1 MDVGLTGL
9 IASKLAPT
17 DFCVVR
23 TCCEQLLPPV
33 GASLLAIAVVQLHS
47 GWICRWLLIS
57 TPRQSKETQKK
68 RRFPFLKEAPFFLS
82 GSITPNRRVSC
93 GRSEQENRRQSQE
106 NEEPAAVGH
115 SGNHDTGTHGR
126 ITPHAGQGH
135 GDQDPHQCRQQ
146 QVERHGGRHDHP
158 Q

>member
-33 GASLLAIAVVQLHS
+33 GASLLAIAVVPLHS

-57 TPRQSKETQKK
+57 TPRQSKETKKK
-68 RRFPFLKEAPFFLS
+68 RRFPFLKEAPFFKWKYYAK
-82 GSITPNRRVSC
+82 
-93 GRSEQENRRQSQE
+93 Q
-106 NEEPAAVGH
+106 
-115 SGNHDTGTHGR
+115 
-126 ITPHAGQGH
+126 AGFLWTIRAGKSSPIP
-135 GDQDPHQCRQQ
+135 GK
-146 QVERHGGRHDHP
+146 
-158 Q
+158 

>member
-68 RRFPFLKEAPFFLS
+68 TALPISE
-82 GSITPNRRVSC
+82 GSTVF
-93 GRSEQENRRQSQE
+93 
-106 NEEPAAVGH
+106 
-115 SGNHDTGTHGR
+115 
-126 ITPHAGQGH
+126 
-135 GDQDPHQCRQQ
+135 
-146 QVERHGGRHDHP
+146 
-158 Q
+158 